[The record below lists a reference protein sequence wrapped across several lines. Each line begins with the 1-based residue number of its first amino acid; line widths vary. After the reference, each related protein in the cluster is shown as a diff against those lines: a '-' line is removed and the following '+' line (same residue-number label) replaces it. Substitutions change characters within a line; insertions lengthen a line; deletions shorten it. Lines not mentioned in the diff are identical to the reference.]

1 MRRGQGRAAVKR
13 LRRGPT
19 PPDLSRYQHGQ
30 DKWDHT
36 ITCRPALYAAL
47 NAMQGGACAYCERS
61 IAREDQRH
69 IEHFRCRHDYPQHTF
84 DWHNLF
90 LSCGCSSSCGQFK
103 DSKRA
108 RPYDPAHLI
117 DPCQEDPDD
126 LLRFRENGQVEPRCG
141 LSPANQRRAEET
153 IRVLNLN
160 LPALR
165 SQRQQQLNTYR
176 STEPDI
182 LAALE
187 AWPPHERQQY
197 IDAEIKAAETAPFSA
212 IIRQFW
218 TV

>member
-1 MRRGQGRAAVKR
+1 MKR
-13 LRRGPT
+13 LRRGPA
-19 PPDLSRYQHGQ
+19 PPELSRYKHGQ
-30 DKWDHT
+30 HT
-36 ITCRPALYAAL
+36 WKDVTCRPVIRAELG
-47 NAMQGGACAYCERS
+47 AMQRGFCAYCERS

-90 LSCGCSSSCGQFK
+90 FSCQCLESCGEFK
-103 DSKRA
+103 DKNA

-117 DPCQEDPDD
+117 DPCREDPDD
-126 LLRFRENGQVEPRCG
+126 LLRFRENGQVEPRSG
-141 LSPANQRRAEET
+141 LSPAHQRRAEET
-153 IRVLNLN
+153 IRVFNLN

-165 SQRQQQLNTYR
+165 FQRQQQLNTYR

-187 AWPPHERQQY
+187 DWPPHERQQY